1 MVAVLADIY
10 SKLAAG
16 DPAMLAGAF
25 AVMISCS
32 WPLMRTRN
40 AMFAVQMTGASL
52 FGLHY
57 ALLGS
62 PTASVMCAVGIVQTI
77 AITQLR
83 RRAVRY
89 SVLGATIV
97 ASLCMTAATWI
108 GLPSLFAQSG
118 QLCGAF
124 GRLQKDV
131 QQLRWCFLAGEAMWV
146 AHNVIVGSPW
156 GLLSDTLVVT
166 TLTIGL
172 WRGRPRRVPAS
183 VPAPATSAALTS
195 ATA

>member
-1 MVAVLADIY
+1 
-10 SKLAAG
+10 
-16 DPAMLAGAF
+16 
-25 AVMISCS
+25 
-32 WPLMRTRN
+32 
-40 AMFAVQMTGASL
+40 MFAVQMTGASL

-83 RRAVRY
+83 RRTVRY
-89 SVLGATIV
+89 GVLGATIV
-97 ASLCMTAATWI
+97 ASLCMTALTWI
-108 GLPSLFAQSG
+108 GLPSAFAQTG

-131 QQLRWCFLAGEAMWV
+131 QQLRWCFLAGEAMWI
-146 AHNVIVGSPW
+146 AHNVSVGSPW

-172 WRGRPRRVPAS
+172 WRGRPRYAVRPVR
-183 VPAPATSAALTS
+183 ALTS
-195 ATA
+195 ARA

>member
-1 MVAVLADIY
+1 MVAMLADIY
-10 SKLAAG
+10 TKLAAG
-16 DPAMLAGAF
+16 DPAMLAGAV

-62 PTASVMCAVGIVQTI
+62 PTAAVMCTVGIAQTI
-77 AITQLR
+77 AITRLR
-83 RRAVRY
+83 RRAVRHT
-89 SVLGATIV
+89 VFGATIV

-108 GLPSLFAQSG
+108 GLPSALAQTG

-124 GRLQKDV
+124 GRLQRDV
-131 QQLRWCFLAGEAMWV
+131 QQLRWCFLAGEAMWT
-146 AHNVIVGSPW
+146 AHNIAVGSPW

-166 TLTIGL
+166 TLVIGL
-172 WRGRPRRVPAS
+172 WRGRPRRRPAAAVS
-183 VPAPATSAALTS
+183 ALTTV
-195 ATA
+195 AAA